1 MSKHTKGPWE
11 VRADWIVGFNGTL
24 HIATIPRAFD
34 GDYSEANA
42 LLIAAAPDLLAA
54 HEMNLVELDFLLQA
68 ILAGD
73 PKEQL
78 VIRVTDIIK
87 RTKSSVQKA
96 EGTK

>member
-54 HEMNLVELDFLLQA
+54 CKDLMSFDYQRDVVCQLGLVDYCRCRKCVEKRAESA
-68 ILAGD
+68 IA
-73 PKEQL
+73 
-78 VIRVTDIIK
+78 
-87 RTKSSVQKA
+87 KA
-96 EGTK
+96 EEVKP